1 MVKDTELKTNAD
13 RIRNMTNK
21 ELAEF
26 LLKVN
31 CAYSSPCMIIDEDCK
46 YFPNIPKD
54 DEGCKACFKEWL
66 ESKYITE

>member
-13 RIRNMTNK
+13 RIRNMTNE
-21 ELAEF
+21 ELTEF
-26 LLKVN
+26 LLKVS
-31 CAYSSPCMIIDEDCK
+31 CAYSAPCMIIDEDCK

-54 DEGCKACFKEWL
+54 DEGCKGCFKEWL